1 VDNLAC
7 WVHSS
12 GLASEQDRDALTK
25 CLARRGVQAEPLQR
39 DTRRRLGV
47 CIFGSTTPELRG
59 FLRTMCKGG
68 DLRVIAVAG
77 SRASLEGPAHWDLL
91 QAGASDVLVQSDPDR
106 IACEIKA
113 RFERWL
119 AVEGLMEEGA
129 ISELIVAKSPV
140 WRTILR
146 DIVEVARFSDAS
158 VLILG
163 ETGTGKEIVARLIHL
178 LDARPNKRDLVVLDC
193 STVVPELS
201 GSEFFGHE
209 RGAFTG
215 AVTERH
221 GAFAL
226 ANGGTLFLDEIG
238 ELPLPLQAQ
247 LLRVVQE
254 RVYKRLGG
262 STWRRSEFRL
272 VCATNRDLRDLVCRG
287 AFRPDLYYRVAG
299 FVTKL
304 PSLHERQED
313 IIPLAEHFLRQAHPD
328 GQPPELDDFV
338 RDYLLRREY
347 PGNVRD
353 LQQVVSRLVYR
364 HPGDRTISIGCLPPD
379 ERPPLDLN
387 QTPWL
392 DLHFEQPIKRAVL
405 LGAGLKEIGRAA
417 EDVAIRCVTNEED
430 GNLQRA
436 ARRLG
441 VTDRALQIRRAI
453 GRLDSE
459 AQNFVTHPR
468 HELGLVTPAAQEGNL
483 TVRKL

>member
-1 VDNLAC
+1 
-7 WVHSS
+7 
-12 GLASEQDRDALTK
+12 
-25 CLARRGVQAEPLQR
+25 
-39 DTRRRLGV
+39 
-47 CIFGSTTPELRG
+47 
-59 FLRTMCKGG
+59 MCKGG

-77 SRASLEGPAHWDLL
+77 SRASLEGSGHWDLL
-91 QAGASDVLVQSDPDR
+91 HAGASDVLVRSDPDR
-106 IACEIKA
+106 VACEIKA

-119 AVEGLMEEGA
+119 AVEGLMEEGT

-146 DIVEVARFSDAS
+146 DIVEIARFSAAS
-158 VLILG
+158 VLVLG

-178 LDARPNKRDLVVLDC
+178 LDARPNKRDLVILDC

-247 LLRVVQE
+247 LLRVIQE

-262 STWRRSEFRL
+262 STWHRTEFRL
-272 VCATNRDLRDLVCRG
+272 VCATNRDLRDLVRRG

-304 PSLHERQED
+304 PPLRERHED
-313 IIPLAEHFLRQAHPD
+313 IIPLVEHFLRQAHPD
-328 GQPPELDDFV
+328 DQPPELDDFV

-353 LQQVVSRLVYR
+353 LQQVVSRLIYR

-387 QTPWL
+387 ETPWL
-392 DLHFEQPIKRAVL
+392 DLHFERPVKRAVQ

-417 EDVAIRCVTNEED
+417 EDVAIRCVTDEED

-441 VTDRALQIRRAI
+441 VTDRALQIRRASE
-453 GRLDSE
+453 RLDLGGY
-459 AQNFVTHPR
+459 NFTTH
-468 HELGLVTPAAQEGNL
+468 HS
-483 TVRKL
+483 

>member
-1 VDNLAC
+1 MDQVAC

-12 GLASEQDRDALTK
+12 GEASEHDRDALARS
-25 CLARRGVQAEPLQR
+25 LARQGVKAEALQR
-39 DTRRRLGV
+39 DTPQRLGV
-47 CIFGSTTPELRG
+47 CIFGSATPELRS
-59 FLRTMCKGG
+59 FLQIVSKGG
-68 DLRVIAVAG
+68 HLRVIAVAASG
-77 SRASLEGPAHWDLL
+77 ASLNGPAHWDLL
-91 QAGASDVLVQSDPDR
+91 QAGASDVLVQSDPNR
-106 IACEIKA
+106 VARQIRA

-119 AVEGLMEEGA
+119 SVECLMEEPT
-129 ISELIVAKSPV
+129 ISEFVVAKSPA
-140 WRTILR
+140 WRIILR
-146 DIVEVARFSDAS
+146 DIVEIARFSDAS

-178 LDARPNKRDLVVLDC
+178 LDARPDKRDLVVLDC

-215 AVTERH
+215 ALTERH

-247 LLRVVQE
+247 LLRAIQE
-254 RVYKRLGG
+254 RTYKRLGG
-262 STWRRSEFRL
+262 STWRRSEFRM

-287 AFRPDLYYRVAG
+287 VFRADLYYRIAG
-299 FVTKL
+299 CVTKL
-304 PSLHERQED
+304 PPLRERHED

-353 LQQVVSRLVYR
+353 LQQLMSRLVYR
-364 HPGDRTISIGCLPPD
+364 HAGDRTISIGCLPPD
-379 ERPPLDLN
+379 ERPLLDPDER
-387 QTPWL
+387 PWQ
-392 DLHFEQPIKRAVL
+392 DIHFERPIKRAVL

-417 EDVAIRCVTNEED
+417 EDVAIRCVTDEED

-441 VTDRALQIRRAI
+441 VTDRALQLRRAN
-453 GRLDSE
+453 GRIEPGGQNCTPKDS
-459 AQNFVTHPR
+459 
-468 HELGLVTPAAQEGNL
+468 
-483 TVRKL
+483 

>member
-1 VDNLAC
+1 MDNVAC
-7 WVHSS
+7 WMHSS
-12 GLASEQDRDALTK
+12 GQASEHDRDALAK
-25 CLARRGVQAEPLQR
+25 CLARQGIKAEPLQR
-39 DTRRRLGV
+39 DTPQRLGV

-59 FLRTMCKGG
+59 FLQMVSKGG
-68 DLRVIAVAG
+68 GLRVIAVAG
-77 SRASLEGPAHWDLL
+77 SGASLDGPAHWDLL

-106 IACEIKA
+106 VACQIKA

-119 AVEGLMEEGA
+119 SVEYLMEEGT

-146 DIVEVARFSDAS
+146 DIVEIARFSDAN

-215 AVTERH
+215 ALTERH

-247 LLRVVQE
+247 LLRVIQE
-254 RVYKRLGG
+254 RTYKRLGG

-272 VCATNRDLRDLVCRG
+272 VCASNRDLRDLVCRG
-287 AFRPDLYYRVAG
+287 AFRADLYYRVAA

-304 PSLHERQED
+304 PPLRERHED
-313 IIPLAEHFLRQAHPD
+313 IIPLAEHFLRQALPD
-328 GQPPELDDFV
+328 GQPPELDHFV

-353 LQQVVSRLVYR
+353 LQQVVSRLVCR
-364 HPGDRTISIGCLPPD
+364 HAGDRTISIGCLPPD
-379 ERPPLDLN
+379 ERPLLDLN
-387 QTPWL
+387 ERPWL
-392 DLHFEQPIKRAVL
+392 DLHFERPIKRAVL
-405 LGAGLKEIGRAA
+405 LGAGLKEIGHAA
-417 EDVAIRCVTNEED
+417 EDVAIRCVTDEED

-441 VTDRALQIRRAI
+441 VTDRALQLRRAN
-453 GRLDSE
+453 GRLDWE
-459 AQNFVTHPR
+459 WAPR
-468 HELGLVTPAAQEGNL
+468 AGQGRA
-483 TVRKL
+483 